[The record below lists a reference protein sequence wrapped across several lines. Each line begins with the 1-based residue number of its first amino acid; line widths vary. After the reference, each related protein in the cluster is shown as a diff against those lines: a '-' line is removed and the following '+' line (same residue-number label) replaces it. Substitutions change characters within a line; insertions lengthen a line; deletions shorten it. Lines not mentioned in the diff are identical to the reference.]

1 MNNIVTINGVKYE
14 AIDTAA
20 YDESIVYTCRNCDIL
35 KERPPQNMMQL
46 PLCMEPENHRIFDTC
61 LRLLMNDIYRV
72 YKKTEQQ

>member
-46 PLCMEPENHRIFDTC
+46 PLCMEPENHRIFKNKSIT
-61 LRLLMNDIYRV
+61 
-72 YKKTEQQ
+72 